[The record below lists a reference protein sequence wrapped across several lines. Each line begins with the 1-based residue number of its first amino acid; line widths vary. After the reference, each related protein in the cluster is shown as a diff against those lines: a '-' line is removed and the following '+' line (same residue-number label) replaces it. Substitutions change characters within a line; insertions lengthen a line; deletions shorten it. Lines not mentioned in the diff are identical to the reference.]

1 MMDKANREAFLN
13 NIATHAKRPRHQ
25 LANHPF
31 KPLNNLPE
39 STLSGKTQDQLLAI
53 ARHSSEEVHVDFRT
67 TAKENL
73 AAAINDYLQHKNIQH
88 LILPTTDLWQKFSL
102 ADWQNQ
108 RSTEHT
114 AYWEPGADRQT
125 NVQRAQNADGAIGFA
140 DFLLAESGTIAVAT
154 VPGQGRAFHFLP
166 THYLSIIPKSRIV
179 PRSRQA
185 MLYYEQ
191 KIKSGELTTSN
202 INLITGPSNSGD
214 IEMVLVV
221 GVHGPLDMTY
231 MVVEDL

>member
-1 MMDKANREAFLN
+1 MDKANREAFLN
-13 NIATHAKRPRHQ
+13 NIATHANRPRHQ
-25 LANHPF
+25 LVNHPF

-39 STLSGKTQDQLLAI
+39 STLSGKTQDQLLEI
-53 ARHSSEEVHVDFRT
+53 ARQSSEEVHVDFRT
-67 TAKENL
+67 TTKAELTNM
-73 AAAINDYLQHKNIQH
+73 INSYLQHKNIQH
-88 LILPTTDLWQKFSL
+88 LILPTTNLWQQFGL
-102 ADWQNQ
+102 TDWQQQ
-108 RSTEHT
+108 RTTEHT
-114 AYWEPGADRQT
+114 NYWEPGADRQI
-125 NVQRAQNADGAIGFA
+125 NIQRAQNADGAIGFA

-185 MLYYEQ
+185 MVYYEE
-191 KIKSGELTTSN
+191 KIKNGELSTSN

-231 MVVEDL
+231 VVVEDL